1 MDEMFN
7 IGLAGIKGG
16 GGLRKVKAPTESRKH
31 GSIAHFCSSN
41 REEGGRGSTKDKE
54 KRNTVNVRLQQTSSQ

>member
-1 MDEMFN
+1 MFN

-54 KRNTVNVRLQQTSSQ
+54 KGTL